1 MEIRALGADDLDAI
15 RDIRTRAFGRKP
27 DGDWD
32 HWAALTGT
40 TLGNGRFLGG
50 FDGPR
55 LIATARIIDFGQWWH
70 GRRVSMGGIS
80 TVTVAPEERGRG
92 AGRKIM
98 TAALERC
105 AELGHAVSVLYPATT
120 PIYRSLGW
128 EHAGALELV
137 TLPSEALRTVATA
150 AIKVRR
156 AAPDDAAEVRAVISG
171 VHAATGDCGP
181 VDWNEAT
188 WRVRLADPDAY
199 YYLADDGFLCYRW
212 ADGNRSV
219 KVDILVAGSEETQR
233 GLWGIV
239 GSGSSIAR
247 TIRASVAPHDPALWL
262 LKERFAD
269 EVRRMRWM
277 FRLVDARAAITAR
290 GFPAGVCAEI
300 PLSVED
306 PQRPGNSGSWLLSVA
321 GGTGVLAPAPADVR
335 AIRLG
340 ANGLAAL
347 YAGIPSGTLRRVGL
361 IAGQAP
367 GLDAVFATTPYAL
380 DYF

>member
-1 MEIRALGADDLDAI
+1 MEIRALGAGDVDAI
-15 RDIRTRAFGRKP
+15 RDIRTGAFGRRP

-32 HWAALTGT
+32 RWAALTGA

-105 AELGHAVSVLYPATT
+105 AEFGHAVSVLYPATT

-137 TLPSEALRTVATA
+137 TLPSEALRTVAGA

-156 AAPDDAAEVRAVISG
+156 AVPDDAAEVRAVISG

-188 WRVRLADPDAY
+188 WRVRLP
-199 YYLADDGFLCYRW
+199 GPH
-212 ADGNRSV
+212 RS
-219 KVDILVAGSEETQR
+219 LQPANAGSTSR
-233 GLWGIV
+233 PWAGRHK
-239 GSGSSIAR
+239 S
-247 TIRASVAPHDPALWL
+247 
-262 LKERFAD
+262 
-269 EVRRMRWM
+269 
-277 FRLVDARAAITAR
+277 
-290 GFPAGVCAEI
+290 PAG
-300 PLSVED
+300 
-306 PQRPGNSGSWLLSVA
+306 GN
-321 GGTGVLAPAPADVR
+321 
-335 AIRLG
+335 
-340 ANGLAAL
+340 
-347 YAGIPSGTLRRVGL
+347 
-361 IAGQAP
+361 
-367 GLDAVFATTPYAL
+367 
-380 DYF
+380 